1 MICREATL
9 CTLLEAK
16 LSVELAVSVKSA
28 WFKLLSDSLELSMSL
43 SRKGL
48 PSKLWFLAKSTLT
61 WSVDE

>member
-1 MICREATL
+1 MICKEATL

-48 PSKLWFLAKSTLT
+48 PSNVWFLAKLTLT

>member
-1 MICREATL
+1 MICKEATL

-48 PSKLWFLAKSTLT
+48 PSKLWFLAKLTLT